1 MLSSYNIFLVFHY
14 NMCHF
19 FRNILLLGR
28 LRKHLSFYEGNQ
40 GQDNHSTKKY
50 IIGHTF
56 LAIH

>member
-28 LRKHLSFYEGNQ
+28 LRKPMSSHENNQ
-40 GQDNHSTKKY
+40 GQDHYSTKKY
-50 IIGHTF
+50 KISHTF
-56 LAIH
+56 LAI